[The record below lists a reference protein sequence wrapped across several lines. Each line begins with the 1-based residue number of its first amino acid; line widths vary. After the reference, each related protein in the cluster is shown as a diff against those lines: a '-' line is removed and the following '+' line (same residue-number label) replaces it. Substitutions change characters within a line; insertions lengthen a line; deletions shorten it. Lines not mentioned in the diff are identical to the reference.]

1 MATDGTA
8 AAMPRYELLSFLD
21 VTLKSDE
28 AHFWEWMTELRQRY
42 AGWQQRRGMLSP
54 SVEKLVG
61 RIREAFRKVRVGPE
75 VMLYLSGAAE
85 DDYLPESFQA
95 VLRKKEERVLWK
107 SILLDVLYAC
117 SDCLSYLD
125 AEGTRFLLPAY
136 MCYDLCYPEEEWNG
150 LDFFLS
156 SPRSGRFSLFDA
168 EQRACVTDYVN
179 EKRLQDFRE
188 EGVRGLSLHLWSF
201 LLPWEEILRQKQRSA
216 VSPKLFAEEQL
227 LLYCEREGI
236 DLC

>member
-1 MATDGTA
+1 MLESG
-8 AAMPRYELLSFLD
+8 
-21 VTLKSDE
+21 E
-28 AHFWEWMTELRQRY
+28 AHFWEWVTELRQRY
-42 AGWQQRRGMLSP
+42 EGWQQRRGTLSP

-85 DDYLPESFQA
+85 DDYLPDSFQA
-95 VLRKKEERVLWK
+95 VLRRQEERVLWQ
-107 SILLDVLYAC
+107 SIPLDVLYAC
-117 SDCLSYLD
+117 SDCLAYLD

-136 MCYDLCYPEEEWNG
+136 ICYDLCYPEEAWNG

-156 SPRSGRFSLFDA
+156 YPHSERFSLLDS

-188 EGVRGLSLHLWSF
+188 ECISGWSLHSWSF
-201 LLPWEEILRQKQRSA
+201 LLPWEEELRRSQGSA
-216 VSPKLFAEEQL
+216 ASPKAFAEGQL

-236 DLC
+236 DWF